1 MNIRVLRE
9 AGGLGDIVRILPAI
23 RGLRE
28 KYPTARID
36 VFLPGA
42 YAPLVRRAGDA
53 DNIIETSFAT
63 RRSRLAE
70 PDEER
75 WPYLRTG
82 VAYDRTVDLYCPA
95 FAYELRHG
103 RDVWHDR
110 IELFCMAAGVL
121 PREMRPRIPIAE
133 KELDTAKRLLR
144 SLGIAERRGWVA
156 LQPFSTDPARDWPR
170 EKWKMLA
177 NALSLEGYGVFA
189 LDCVPDRTADF
200 PCPRVTGQPL
210 LAVGA
215 VLQAIRLLIG
225 PDSGLLHLA
234 AAVGGRGMGLTAS
247 QSGAVLYRHYPDHT
261 YVQPDDP
268 SAPEGCNWPCYWRRP
283 GRCARLNLKA
293 AGKTCAA
300 LAGLPVAA
308 VAQAAVQLLD
318 RGGRRL
324 PDTPPVG
331 PSSGSRS
338 VPLPARVIP
347 ARDRSIHHLDFRRLP
362 GTTLAQAIGEHFRVL
377 RVGGTLRAPTRLQ
390 RLLRDHAFTVGRRGP
405 LHSVYLKE
413 DTWPKWY

>member
-1 MNIRVLRE
+1 
-9 AGGLGDIVRILPAI
+9 
-23 RGLRE
+23 
-28 KYPTARID
+28 
-36 VFLPGA
+36 
-42 YAPLVRRAGDA
+42 
-53 DNIIETSFAT
+53 
-63 RRSRLAE
+63 
-70 PDEER
+70 
-75 WPYLRTG
+75 
-82 VAYDRTVDLYCPA
+82 
-95 FAYELRHG
+95 
-103 RDVWHDR
+103 
-110 IELFCMAAGVL
+110 MAAGVL

-390 RLLRDHAFTVGRRGP
+390 RLLRDHAFTVVRRGP
-405 LHSVYLKE
+405 LHSIYLKE